1 MRKYK
6 TIKKGNNMAYKL
18 SKGKYRVTCKYPG
31 CTFDHEFTLTQT
43 IMGMTEED
51 VESEAKKF
59 ARDMARVKHDAI
71 HGAKHTLTNPTVRK
85 ISGVYEAVGAQSS
98 VLKRQSDAVRYQE
111 YKKGDKILNKG
122 DLATTVCEVVKGS
135 AGVDRANA
143 QPYKPGESFGAAAL
157 LVNQVRTADVIALE
171 DNTMIAFYNLKEL
184 SKKDPRKAKEL
195 YSEAMEDM
203 FSVIQTLE
211 TTVSDLENEL
221 EKTKIASENRKARVA
236 ELEEQLLKYEKQM
249 EEINGRDSFK

>member
-1 MRKYK
+1 
-6 TIKKGNNMAYKL
+6 MAYKL
-18 SKGKYRVTCKYPG
+18 TKGKYRVSCKHPG

-135 AGVDRANA
+135 ASVDRANGR
-143 QPYKPGESFGAAAL
+143 PNKTGESFGAAAL
-157 LVNQVRTADVIALE
+157 LVNQVRPADG
-171 DNTMIAFYNLKEL
+171 TMIAFYNLKEL
-184 SKKDPRKAKEL
+184 NKKDPRKAKEL

-211 TTVSDLENEL
+211 STVSDLETEL
-221 EKTKIASENRKARVA
+221 EKAKIASENRKARVA
-236 ELEEQLLKYEKQM
+236 ELEELLLKYEKQI

>member
-1 MRKYK
+1 
-6 TIKKGNNMAYKL
+6 MAYKL
-18 SKGKYRVTCKYPG
+18 SKGKYRVSCKYSG
-31 CTFDHEFTLTQT
+31 CTFDHEFALTQT

-59 ARDMARVKHDAI
+59 VRDMARVKHDAV
-71 HGAKHTLTNPTVRK
+71 HGAKHTLTAPVIRK

-122 DLATTVCEVVKGS
+122 DLAATVCEVVKGS

-171 DNTMIAFYNLKEL
+171 DGTMIAFYNLKEL
-184 SKKDPRKAKEL
+184 SRKDPRKAKEL
-195 YSEAMEDM
+195 YDEAMEDI
-203 FSVIQTLE
+203 FSVIQSLE
-211 TTVSDLENEL
+211 TAVSELETEL
-221 EKTKIASENRKARVA
+221 EKTRISLENRKARVA
-236 ELEEQLLKYEKQM
+236 ELEEQLIGYEKQI
-249 EEINGRDSFK
+249 EEITGRDSFKAK